1 MADERKAR
9 APRAT
14 PPRAGARQRCWWAE
28 TADADYVRYH
38 DEEWGR
44 PVHDDRRLFEMLTLE
59 GAQAGLSWLTI
70 LRKRAGYRR
79 AFANFN
85 VRRVA
90 RFDARRRAALRRDS
104 GIVRNRLKI
113 DSTVSNARAFLEV
126 QREFGSFD
134 RYLWGF
140 AGGRPLVNCP
150 RRGAVPARTALSDTL
165 SRDLVR
171 RGFRFVGSTI
181 IYAFLQA
188 VGVVNDHTRDCFLC
202 PRRPARAV
210 RAGRQRV
217 TTRPRPQ
224 PQ

>member
-1 MADERKAR
+1 MTKKRTAR
-9 APRAT
+9 PRRAAPGPGNGR
-14 PPRAGARQRCWWAE
+14 RRCWWAE

-59 GAQAGLSWLTI
+59 GAQAGLSWSTI

-79 AFANFN
+79 AFANFD

-104 GIVRNRLKI
+104 AIVRNRLKS

-134 RYLWGF
+134 RYLWSF
-140 AGGRPLVNCP
+140 AGGRPIVNCP
-150 RRGAVPARTALSDTL
+150 RRGAVPARTALSDAL
-165 SRDLVR
+165 SRDLTR

-188 VGVVNDHTRDCFLC
+188 VGVVNDHTRGCFLC
-202 PRRPARAV
+202 PRRAPRKAG
-210 RAGRQRV
+210 AGRRRG
-217 TTRPRPQ
+217 TARPPRGSQ
-224 PQ
+224 